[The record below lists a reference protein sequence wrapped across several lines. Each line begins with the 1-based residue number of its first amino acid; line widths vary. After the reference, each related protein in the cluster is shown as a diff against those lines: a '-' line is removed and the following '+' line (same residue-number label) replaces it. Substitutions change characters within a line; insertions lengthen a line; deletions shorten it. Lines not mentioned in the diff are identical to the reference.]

1 LYKTYYYIFS
11 RYSNKVDRIYLQEHI
26 LEDEQGWILNNPQ
39 NSSYWGTFS
48 IGGENYVTGEK
59 DILKKG
65 SNSRLYSLKI
75 YLNLGITYYTRK
87 YKKLYEILSE
97 IFPMVRAVISLFT
110 LLSDLVNELNS
121 TKKINEYIIGIDNKM
136 ERKKMIR
143 NRQKFSKDLKIS
155 IYSSNFENKLTNIG
169 WKKLNENCSKQEE
182 QNNNISNSKNENKI
196 NIDDSSKIICVPNY
210 SKSIKHSQKSFNSLK
225 LDLKQ
230 RKLNINNSLISINN
244 TFEGKVKFPFY
255 YYLLGFLL
263 IKLKS
268 KKFKNSPIST
278 KFTTSFLIFT
288 HIIDISTYISLYK
301 QFETLKKLTMNKL
314 KVNEQEIR
322 KRELDLQ
329 NNKSLI
335 EDKYSQKNIEKHIK
349 TKFLTVNK

>member
-1 LYKTYYYIFS
+1 
-11 RYSNKVDRIYLQEHI
+11 
-26 LEDEQGWILNNPQ
+26 
-39 NSSYWGTFS
+39 
-48 IGGENYVTGEK
+48 
-59 DILKKG
+59 
-65 SNSRLYSLKI
+65 
-75 YLNLGITYYTRK
+75 
-87 YKKLYEILSE
+87 
-97 IFPMVRAVISLFT
+97 MVRAVISLFT
-110 LLSDLVNELNS
+110 FLSDLFNELNS

-301 QFETLKKLTMNKL
+301 QFETLKKLTINKL